1 MTEVMSKTGDVDN
14 IGVAAQGFAEFSS
27 DLSDFEGV
35 SQPGAREIG
44 LTSDHD
50 LGLGSQAA
58 KSRGMQNP
66 GTISCKIT
74 AHGLLDRLV
83 HEPGGVML
91 GIALGHITRLV
102 RDTNSEAQRP
112 E

>member
-1 MTEVMSKTGDVDN
+1 MSKTGDVDD
-14 IGVAAQGFAEFSS
+14 IGIAAQGLAEFAS

-50 LGLGSQAA
+50 LGLGSQTA

-66 GTISCKIT
+66 GTISREVT
-74 AHGLLDRLV
+74 AYRLFHRLV

>member
-1 MTEVMSKTGDVDN
+1 
-14 IGVAAQGFAEFSS
+14 
-27 DLSDFEGV
+27 
-35 SQPGAREIG
+35 
-44 LTSDHD
+44 
-50 LGLGSQAA
+50 
-58 KSRGMQNP
+58 
-66 GTISCKIT
+66 
-74 AHGLLDRLV
+74 V